1 MQAGY
6 HQEKK
11 KGEQLFWNALEVHS
25 GQLSF
30 SVNLSQMQS
39 RTIISKKSTYKESK
53 LNLDGI
59 HDYFSQVFIGK
70 HFLEH
75 KVTYFFTT
83 DLLTSF
89 LYQSKWIF

>member
-59 HDYFSQVFIGK
+59 HDYFSWVFIGK